1 MNIDLMIKMANEIG
15 AFWEGELGAEKGSTE
30 VASHLRK
37 YWEPRM
43 RKQMIAYLAER
54 HGAGLSDI
62 ALAGVTIL
70 RNNAAKEQAP
80 EAPVPVK

>member
-1 MNIDLMIKMANEIG
+1 MNIDHMIKMVNEIG
-15 AFWEGELGAEKGSTE
+15 AFWQGELGPEKGPAE

-54 HGAGLSDI
+54 HGAGLSDM
-62 ALAGVTIL
+62 ALAAVTIL
-70 RNNAAKEQAP
+70 RDEAAKVQPA
-80 EAPVPVK
+80 